1 MGFEELASEL
11 HKSAEVEG
19 KKLTNAAEKNAA
31 KIVEAAQDNADEH
44 VRAAKKEVAS
54 QIKQSSAERITSA
67 KLSAKKIVD
76 EARDEAV
83 EAALHDVW
91 KSFKAASLRK
101 GTYQEL
107 LNRLVKEGVQELGAK
122 DATVYVRDEDKTLVS
137 GFRTST
143 LASEYSGGAIIESA
157 DGKIR
162 VNKTLDEAFAQ
173 RKSNLR
179 KQIYDQLF

>member
-1 MGFEELASEL
+1 MGFDELATEL
-11 HKSAEVEG
+11 HKSAEAEG
-19 KKLTNAAEKNAA
+19 RKLTNAAEKNAA
-31 KIVEAAQDNADEH
+31 KIVEAAQEKSDDD
-44 VRAAKKEVAS
+44 VRSAKKEVSA
-54 QIKQSSAERITSA
+54 QIKQESSERITSA

-91 KSFKAASLRK
+91 KSFKAASHHK

-107 LNRLVKEGVQELGAK
+107 LNRLVKEGMEELGTK
-122 DATVYVRDEDKTLVS
+122 DAVVYVRDEDNHLLS
-137 GFRTST
+137 GYRTA
-143 LASEYSGGAIIESA
+143 LLPQQYSGGAIIESA

-173 RKSNLR
+173 RKSELR